1 MDTPHLN
8 LEEIKEAESEDMNED
23 SFRVTKMNQNIIYY
37 QQKLHQLRFDRDRK
51 WQEVLEM
58 CPQNL
63 AEDCYN
69 YFMDTFNR
77 CSDSMLRDEDLQDIT
92 DYMISKG
99 APNIDDL
106 QVELFWIWHLE
117 GEIKIAS
124 NELGELMG
132 WVPF

>member
-58 CPQNL
+58 CP
-63 AEDCYN
+63 
-69 YFMDTFNR
+69 
-77 CSDSMLRDEDLQDIT
+77 
-92 DYMISKG
+92 
-99 APNIDDL
+99 
-106 QVELFWIWHLE
+106 
-117 GEIKIAS
+117 
-124 NELGELMG
+124 
-132 WVPF
+132 